1 MAVTRTTL
9 ALVAFAL
16 SAGTALPALAGP
28 IDQAC
33 SSTAGKPRTCA
44 CIQSV
49 ADQML
54 TRDDQRLVASFFK
67 DPDRAQEVRTS
78 DTARDESFWKRYR
91 QFGFAAEQRCS

>member
-9 ALVAFAL
+9 ALTAFAL
-16 SAGTALPALAGP
+16 SGGAALPALAGP
-28 IDQAC
+28 IDSAC

-78 DTARDESFWKRYR
+78 DTARDESFWQRYR
-91 QFGFAAEQRCS
+91 QFGFAAEQNCG

>member
-1 MAVTRTTL
+1 MAVIRTTFALL
-9 ALVAFAL
+9 ALAL
-16 SAGTALPALAGP
+16 SAGVALPAAAGP

-33 SSTAGKPRTCA
+33 FSTAGKPRTCA

-67 DPDRAQEVRTS
+67 DPDRAQEMRTS
-78 DTARDESFWKRYR
+78 DTARDESFWQRYR
-91 QFGFAAEQRCS
+91 QFGLTAEQRCS

>member
-1 MAVTRTTL
+1 MAGD
-9 ALVAFAL
+9 AL
-16 SAGTALPALAGP
+16 SAVFLLEHTVQDGRTT
-28 IDQAC
+28 
-33 SSTAGKPRTCA
+33 SAGKPRTCA

-78 DTARDESFWKRYR
+78 DTARDESFWQRYR
-91 QFGFAAEQRCS
+91 QFGFAAEQSCG